1 MDANKIL
8 SQDWT
13 KDETIQYI
21 VGASKA
27 RIKRVQG
34 IFDRY
39 VKQIESQKQLDRKDI
54 ALAKDILKDDQARV
68 TVFWG
73 GVTDEQGG
81 YKSIQDMMYDEGL
94 QD

>member
-39 VKQIESQKQLDRKDI
+39 VKQIENQKQLDRKDI

-73 GVTDEQGG
+73 SVTDEQGG